1 MDGIVRL
8 SWLISAGL
16 LPSGIVLPMVALG
29 GVDNSIQG
37 AVKDRALASWPTRL
51 NRNNLIIS

>member
-8 SWLISAGL
+8 SCFISAGL
-16 LPSGIVLPMVALG
+16 VQSGIVLTMVELD

-37 AVKDRALASWPTRL
+37 AVKDRVLASWPSRL
-51 NRNNLIIS
+51 IRKNLII